1 LCFGVFVAK
10 EIFSGLKFSMKIR
23 VVKTSEPAFRSFIK
37 RIVQRR
43 GNRQGEI
50 ERRVDEIVSS
60 VRRDGDRALL
70 RYARLFDG
78 VRLTRATI
86 EVKAREIE
94 RATAIV
100 PKKDLETLRLAA
112 KRIAAFHRRQLQKSW
127 QYRDP
132 LGLLLGQRIS
142 PLERVGVYVPGG
154 KASYPSTVLMNT
166 VPAKVAGVKEIVMTS
181 PIADNASIILAAAK
195 IAGVDR
201 IFRVGGAHAIAAL
214 AFGTESIPKVDK
226 IVGPGNIFVATAKRM
241 VFGEVNIDSIA
252 GPSEILLLADDSAD
266 PAHVAADM
274 LSQAE
279 HDELAAALCVTSS
292 MATGLKIQKALEA
305 RLRETKR
312 QAITLKSLERYGAII
327 VARGLK
333 EAVEIA
339 NAIAPEHI
347 EIMVRQ
353 PQKLTSSIRHAGAIF
368 VGPYST
374 PPLGD
379 YFAGPN
385 HVLPTG
391 GSARFFSPLG
401 TYDFLKRTTI
411 IQAERRALRAL
422 APKIT
427 HLARLEG
434 LDDHARA
441 VEARF
446 SPKSI
451 EHGAGSRKPRR
462 DGQL

>member
-1 LCFGVFVAK
+1 
-10 EIFSGLKFSMKIR
+10 MKIR
-23 VVKTSEPAFRSFIK
+23 LVKTTDAGFKPLLAKILA
-37 RIVQRR
+37 RR
-43 GNRQGEI
+43 GSRQGGVEK
-50 ERRVDEIVSS
+50 RVEAIVRA
-60 VRRDGDRALL
+60 VARQGDRALF
-70 RYARLFDG
+70 RYTRLFDH
-78 VRLTRATI
+78 VRLTPATV
-86 EVKAREIE
+86 EVKSSEIE
-94 RATAIV
+94 RAMAKV
-100 PKKDLETLRLAA
+100 SKQDLDTLRLAA

-127 QYRDP
+127 SYRDS
-132 LGLLLGQRIS
+132 LGMLLGQRIT

-154 KASYPSTVLMNT
+154 KASYPSTVLMN
-166 VPAKVAGVKEIVMTS
+166 VIPAKIAGVKEIIMTS
-181 PIADNASIILAAAK
+181 PIGSDGAIILAAAK

-201 IFRVGGAHAIAAL
+201 IFRVGGAQAIAAL
-214 AFGTESIPKVDK
+214 AYGTRSIPKVDK
-226 IVGPGNIFVATAKRM
+226 IVGPGNIFVATAKRL

-266 PAHVAADM
+266 PVLVAADM

-279 HDELAAALCVTSS
+279 HDELAAALCVTPS
-292 MATGLKIQKALEA
+292 MKVALKIQKAVEEQ
-305 RLRETKR
+305 LRETQR
-312 QAITLKSLERYGAII
+312 RAITLKSLAKYGAII
-327 VARGLK
+327 VARGVRETL
-333 EAVEIA
+333 ELA

-347 EIMVRQ
+347 ELIVRQ
-353 PQKLTSSIRHAGAIF
+353 PRRWAREIRNAGAMF
-368 VGPYST
+368 LGPYSP

-411 IQAERRALRAL
+411 IHAEKRALRAL

-446 SPKSI
+446 
-451 EHGAGSRKPRR
+451 R
-462 DGQL
+462 